1 MISLDALI
9 GIETTYIFIMLII
22 TGFCIAFEARKPK
35 RNPVALLFISVL
47 IMELSFIIFGLLQH
61 LTKKAMLTEYSA
73 ALETEHFVFRGISN
87 IALCLMLIVYVI
99 CVVTYL
105 KDNSGLVKFLMLSS
119 LIGCGFTA
127 LLFLISI
134 FSPEVS
140 DMLYS
145 MDLFGKRSTNVFYLM
160 SVVVLYITAFS
171 IFLFIKYFK
180 KVSKPILFTVLLFI
194 LFPAIVLILH
204 FFGVDYNLIYPM
216 SIVSFIFMF
225 SFAYVWQVEQ
235 NREQQI
241 IISNDRLFR
250 LQNQIRPHFLYN
262 TLNSIY
268 MLCENDPKAAQSAI
282 SNFSEYIRANLDYLE
297 GVSLIPLDK
306 ELENVEH
313 YLELEKMRYGDNLE
327 IEYDIDFVDIMIPPM
342 VIQVLAENAVKHG
355 IENKA
360 DGIGRIVIRTRRM
373 AKSDLIIV
381 EDNGVGFDINE
392 INRDD
397 GSHIGI
403 KNVRERLNRFLGAT
417 LIIESEIGKST
428 VATISIPRNQKDSV
442 SNKTLFQQ
450 KTH

>member
-1 MISLDALI
+1 MIDTFAFGGCMNLKDIRVLSAEWEDGLGGHDPFYYDGYYGPCIGYYYGESGNYEKIPGIVVTCVRTNLAGPNLDPDPLSI
-9 GIETTYIFIMLII
+9 EEYCIDNGIDCQ
-22 TGFCIAFEARKPK
+22 GFPLDKPK
-35 RNPVALLFISVL
+35 WEEREDGVYAVWDAPEAYINPSYTLTVMKDGKYSGQINMWA
-47 IMELSFIIFGLLQH
+47 GLDEQ
-61 LTKKAMLTEYSA
+61 
-73 ALETEHFVFRGISN
+73 G
-87 IALCLMLIVYVI
+87 
-99 CVVTYL
+99 
-105 KDNSGLVKFLMLSS
+105 FLNQP
-119 LIGCGFTA
+119 T
-127 LLFLISI
+127 
-134 FSPEVS
+134 
-140 DMLYS
+140 
-145 MDLFGKRSTNVFYLM
+145 
-160 SVVVLYITAFS
+160 
-171 IFLFIKYFK
+171 
-180 KVSKPILFTVLLFI
+180 
-194 LFPAIVLILH
+194 
-204 FFGVDYNLIYPM
+204 FF
-216 SIVSFIFMF
+216 
-225 SFAYVWQVEQ
+225 
-235 NREQQI
+235 
-241 IISNDRLFR
+241 
-250 LQNQIRPHFLYN
+250 
-262 TLNSIY
+262 
-268 MLCENDPKAAQSAI
+268 
-282 SNFSEYIRANLDYLE
+282 NFSEYMRANLDYLG

-450 KTH
+450 KTY

>member
-1 MISLDALI
+1 M
-9 GIETTYIFIMLII
+9 
-22 TGFCIAFEARKPK
+22 
-35 RNPVALLFISVL
+35 
-47 IMELSFIIFGLLQH
+47 
-61 LTKKAMLTEYSA
+61 
-73 ALETEHFVFRGISN
+73 
-87 IALCLMLIVYVI
+87 
-99 CVVTYL
+99 
-105 KDNSGLVKFLMLSS
+105 
-119 LIGCGFTA
+119 
-127 LLFLISI
+127 
-134 FSPEVS
+134 
-140 DMLYS
+140 
-145 MDLFGKRSTNVFYLM
+145 
-160 SVVVLYITAFS
+160 
-171 IFLFIKYFK
+171 
-180 KVSKPILFTVLLFI
+180 
-194 LFPAIVLILH
+194 H
-204 FFGVDYNLIYPM
+204 FFGMDYNLIYPVT
-216 SIVSFIFMF
+216 IVSFIFMF
-225 SFAYVWQVEQ
+225 SFAYMWQVEQ

-282 SNFSEYIRANLDYLE
+282 SNFSEYMRANLDYLE

-397 GSHIGI
+397 ESHIGI

-428 VATISIPRNQKDSV
+428 VAAISIPRNQKDSV
-442 SNKTLFQQ
+442 SNKTLFHQ